1 MDTREKVI
9 GHMIGRSV
17 LRLEDARFLLGQG
30 RFVADIDVAGQLWG
44 HVLRSPHAHAVI
56 RGIDATAARALPG
69 VNGVFTAADLAADG
83 LGLMPC
89 TAAVKPMIVP
99 PRTALATGRA
109 RHVGDPVA
117 FIVADSVEIARDA
130 AELIEIDYEPLPA
143 VIGGAVAL
151 GAGAPQIWDEVP
163 GNLAFHHHRGDH
175 AAVAEAM
182 KQAVHIVEVAPLNN
196 RVIVAPVEPRAG
208 IGSYDAAR
216 DQYTFCTVT
225 QGVNLIRA
233 QLSVVLGVGE
243 EKIDIVAKDVGG
255 GFGVRS
261 NIQPE
266 YPVLLLA
273 SKLLGH
279 PVKWTSTRSEAFLS
293 DEQGR
298 DVHTSGEAAVDERGR
313 ILALRFDDIFHGLP
327 FALVMALFGASVIAS
342 ATLRWPVKARNAGFF
357 ICHVGLM
364 TSLAGAAAL
373 K

>member
-143 VIGGAVAL
+143 EIG
-151 GAGAPQIWDEVP
+151 
-163 GNLAFHHHRGDH
+163 
-175 AAVAEAM
+175 
-182 KQAVHIVEVAPLNN
+182 
-196 RVIVAPVEPRAG
+196 RA
-208 IGSYDAAR
+208 
-216 DQYTFCTVT
+216 
-225 QGVNLIRA
+225 
-233 QLSVVLGVGE
+233 
-243 EKIDIVAKDVGG
+243 
-255 GFGVRS
+255 
-261 NIQPE
+261 
-266 YPVLLLA
+266 
-273 SKLLGH
+273 
-279 PVKWTSTRSEAFLS
+279 
-293 DEQGR
+293 
-298 DVHTSGEAAVDERGR
+298 
-313 ILALRFDDIFHGLP
+313 
-327 FALVMALFGASVIAS
+327 
-342 ATLRWPVKARNAGFF
+342 
-357 ICHVGLM
+357 HV
-364 TSLAGAAAL
+364 
-373 K
+373 